1 MLCKMKNVVQVINYK
16 TFGGLMDES
25 TGGDTQTYKYNGK
38 ELDRINGLDW
48 YDYGA
53 RNYDAALG
61 RWHVVDPLAEKY
73 YNVSPYAYCGDNPVN
88 AIDPNG
94 EDPVYLFS
102 KYDINAIPFKL
113 DFRNLNAV
121 PNVINVWAHGNS
133 DEISHNGRSINT
145 ADKFNKLLKK
155 YSKTWKKHQSGS
167 PAIIVLHAC
176 STSSFAEKL
185 SESKYFR
192 NVLIV
197 APNQAV
203 QVKYNQRTVRNKNNQ
218 SVLITNYLFTGISDN
233 DNKNPVVYK
242 NDVGVWKAYKN
253 GEYYTKYSGDFKSKG
268 QPGSRGFNY
277 STLWDRLSN
286 NWDSLIN
293 KIGTLFK

>member
-1 MLCKMKNVVQVINYK
+1 MKNVVQVINYK
-16 TFGGLMDES
+16 TFGGLMGES

-185 SESKYFR
+185 SESKYFL
-192 NVLIV
+192 NS
-197 APNQAV
+197 AA
-203 QVKYNQRTVRNKNNQ
+203 
-218 SVLITNYLFTGISDN
+218 
-233 DNKNPVVYK
+233 
-242 NDVGVWKAYKN
+242 
-253 GEYYTKYSGDFKSKG
+253 
-268 QPGSRGFNY
+268 
-277 STLWDRLSN
+277 
-286 NWDSLIN
+286 
-293 KIGTLFK
+293 